1 MSAPPHAARTT
12 NKLCPALSDGGA
24 KVGHVN
30 GSGPEIRV
38 CDPPRYDSGDS
49 GNAVITADEELPD
62 ELLTCIDRIALT
74 AKTLKVD
81 SGRFASTSVN
91 QV

>member
-1 MSAPPHAARTT
+1 MS
-12 NKLCPALSDGGA
+12 N
-24 KVGHVN
+24 
-30 GSGPEIRV
+30 
-38 CDPPRYDSGDS
+38 PPRYNSGDS
-49 GNAVITADEELPD
+49 GDTVVTADEELPD
-62 ELLTCIDRIALT
+62 ELLTCLDRIALT